1 MKSPNEEK
9 EMQRKGLMKI
19 EIYGYE
25 AIEKTAMKAA
35 STARVYLPVGWTGKK
50 IKIVRLE

>member
-1 MKSPNEEK
+1 MESLNKET
-9 EMQRKGLMKI
+9 EMQKKGLMKV

-25 AIEKTAMKAA
+25 AIEKTAVKAGT
-35 STARVYLPVGWTGKK
+35 TARVYLPVGWAGKK